1 MPEPTTP
8 EPATPEPATPE
19 PVDLM
24 SSPSTPPV
32 VRREGRE
39 RGEGHLPPRMLN
51 LEEEEGEDGGDS
63 PELIS
68 RFYDAIKSDKIDD
81 VRKTME
87 DAFYTNSLET
97 LMNSTDPHDDL
108 ENPPLV
114 VAAEKA
120 KDDDILFLL
129 ISNGADVN
137 ATDRNGK
144 GPLHHLAKMANSAE
158 CDIFTIVVFIKVFIN
173 AGADVFMKDNDGK
186 TALEIHQRGN
196 QYVINNIQKRIDVQP
211 TFQRLYDIIDNVD
224 EESIETVLADIETL
238 PVDDYI
244 LTLENSEGL
253 SILFY
258 AIKYFAEPKHLTPV
272 YEVLDDAAYS
282 GGDRLQLLHLTF
294 KGKTAPMV
302 FLDKYPRYNPDT
314 VAFLKTVCDDL
325 ENIDSINDQDLFGLT
340 VLDYAEKTGQQEY
353 IDIVRAIPGAK
364 RGKDMPPNP
373 NERSI
378 FYDQPAVYPEKEQSR
393 TVLASVK
400 RKAPKLPEDPGEL
413 ENMYFAEANK
423 LISPTLTEEEAE
435 DSLEIIDHIL
445 DKDSDMINKYI
456 GDSGLTLIMF
466 ATKLPNSGDSI
477 ETLIQICFENDV
489 DLVMKSSEG
498 VTVLELAINEKNW
511 NVVEILLNYSPL
523 QGLIP
528 EDKDCLKIYNLLN
541 TDYDR
546 YTEEEKIEIVKIIV
560 KAVLWD
566 LFNIVITSSSEDN
579 YKWLPENV
587 NPNIVNMN
595 VGIEDFLPEENN
607 YIKTVCMG
615 VTETGEAIK
624 NNAKILEF
632 ILKNGAHAYNAN
644 SYHEPMEDTPL
655 ALVLFER
662 AYPSLPSA
670 EMVKMLLDYGAQVYT
685 GYAYP
690 PGGDDS
696 SKFIWDI
703 IDDVEKLMDSLP
715 SDLSAEEKAIY
726 QEEIAKIISLL
737 YQGIALQVILA
748 TPKSEDVRFDERQIM
763 LDNLAKFHPEAFQNY
778 PKPAQEFE
786 VKEIDPNERV
796 FDMITLDDIQISLF
810 LNDDDGV
817 PRANHIVLQD
827 YDNPDSTFLIDLTN
841 IRNAIEV
848 DNSPLNPG
856 DIDEDKVPRVLIEN
870 PEYDNEQPEHD
881 LYNPTH
887 IVQTYDP
894 SNNKHVPGP
903 GKKGGRAIMF
913 QCHNFLSGSIVTVG
927 SVNNLIP
934 YFDLKGV
941 AGWGGLIPLME
952 VYDKLL
958 NKPVD
963 ERGQYFTYKVLD
975 QQVNPLSGIGLIQW
989 IGDTDRNRYGGRLN
1003 YVSGA
1008 HCQEG
1013 QYGNVTTII
1022 PAKRAGIVRVGEDV
1036 RDEDGDTEI
1045 RGGKKKKS
1053 RSTRKVGAK
1062 KRVKT
1067 AKLIKKKT
1075 VNKRKMYK
1083 NMKKY
1088 HNKTVRKMRPRKRK
1102 N

>member
-1 MPEPTTP
+1 
-8 EPATPEPATPE
+8 
-19 PVDLM
+19 M

-120 KDDDILFLL
+120 KDDNILFLL

-224 EESIETVLADIETL
+224 EESIETVRADIGTL

-353 IDIVRAIPGAK
+353 IDIVRAISGAK

-378 FYDQPAVYPEKEQSR
+378 FYDQPAVNPE
-393 TVLASVK
+393 VDALII
-400 RKAPKLPEDPGEL
+400 PEDPQEL
-413 ENMYFAEANK
+413 EQLYFAEANK
-423 LISPTLTEEEAE
+423 LISPSATREEVNHALNVTKAIFKKDPTLV
-435 DSLEIIDHIL
+435 I
-445 DKDSDMINKYI
+445 KYI
-456 GDSGLTLIMF
+456 GDTGLTLL
-466 ATKLPNSGDSI
+466 K
-477 ETLIQICFENDV
+477 
-489 DLVMKSSEG
+489 
-498 VTVLELAINEKNW
+498 LAINKKDW
-511 NVVEILLNYSPL
+511 LVVETLLNHYYLS
-523 QGLIP
+523 QLII
-528 EDKDCLKIYNLLN
+528 EENDCIVIYNLIN
-541 TDYDR
+541 RDYDK
-546 YTEEEKIEIVKIIV
+546 YNEEKKKLIIRKEELEKALEEADVEEVKEEIQEEIKKIQEEIQEKEEKLKIVKMILNGV
-560 KAVLWD
+560 FSD
-566 LFNIVITSSSEDN
+566 LLQIVINSSSEDN
-579 YKWLPENV
+579 YKWLPVPLNKQV
-587 NPNIVNMN
+587 VYMN
-595 VGIEDFLPEENN
+595 FGIEDFLPEDNN

-624 NNAKILEF
+624 NNARILEYL
-632 ILKNGAHAYNAN
+632 LKNGTHAYNSN
-644 SYHEPMEDTPL
+644 PYHEPMEDTPL
-655 ALVLFER
+655 SLVLFQR
-662 AYPSLPSA
+662 TTPALPSA

-696 SKFIWDI
+696 SEYTWDI
-703 IDDVEKLMDSLP
+703 IEEVEKIMDTPLSGL
-715 SDLSAEEKAIY
+715 SDEEQGTFKKEY
-726 QEEIAKIISLL
+726 EKIISLL

-748 TPKSEDVRFDERQIM
+748 TPKSENFRFDQRQNM
-763 LDNLAKFHPEAFQNY
+763 LDNLAKFHPEAFKNY
-778 PKPAQEFE
+778 PKPAEQFE
-786 VKEIDPNERV
+786 VKSIDPNERV
-796 FDMITLDDIQISLF
+796 FDMITLGDEEIRKF

-817 PRANHIVLQD
+817 PRANHIVMRD

-856 DIDEDKVPRVLIEN
+856 DIDEDNVPPDLIEN

-894 SNNKHVPGP
+894 SNINHVPGP

-989 IGDTDRNRYGGRLN
+989 IGDTGRNRYGGRLN

-1053 RSTRKVGAK
+1053 RSTRKVAPK